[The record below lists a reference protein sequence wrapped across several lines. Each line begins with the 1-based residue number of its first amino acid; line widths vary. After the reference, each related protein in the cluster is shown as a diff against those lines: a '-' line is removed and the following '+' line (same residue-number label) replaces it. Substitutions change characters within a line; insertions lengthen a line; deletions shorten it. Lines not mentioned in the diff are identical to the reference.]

1 MDKSWIDVEDIH
13 SQEYITGFRKFLEF
27 ATKNWTDKSKIYCPC
42 IRCRNRYLRSVRD
55 VNDHY
60 RFEGFHKPYKI
71 WVHHGEAYASL
82 QENQNDQFVIHSDSG
97 GDVIGMLEDAM
108 GMHID
113 RVDENK
119 TSGDPRDQLP
129 MPNEETMQFL
139 KLLENAEK
147 QLYLGCEEFTK
158 LSFITHLMQLKVE
171 SN

>member
-27 ATKNWTDKSKIYCPC
+27 ATKNWTDKSKIYCSC

-55 VNDHY
+55 VNDHCL
-60 RFEGFHKPYKI
+60 FEGFHKPYKN
-71 WVHHGEAYASL
+71 WVYHGEAYASL

-97 GDVIGMLEDAM
+97 DDTVGMLEDAM
-108 GMHID
+108 GIHID
-113 RVDENK
+113 RVDENQ

-129 MPNEETMQFL
+129 KPNEETIRFL

-147 QLYLGCEEFTK
+147 
-158 LSFITHLMQLKVE
+158 
-171 SN
+171 